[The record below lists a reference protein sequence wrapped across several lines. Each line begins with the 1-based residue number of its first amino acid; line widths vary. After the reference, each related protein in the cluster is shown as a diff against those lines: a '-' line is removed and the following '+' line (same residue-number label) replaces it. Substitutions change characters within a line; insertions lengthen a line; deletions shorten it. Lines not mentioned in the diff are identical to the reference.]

1 MVGVPLHP
9 ILLTDYMGLD
19 AYRAW
24 VSTLDTIARANDV
37 VKGPHRRNEAYRPS
51 LLEGF
56 SAGILNDARYS
67 DQFHIEQARR
77 RNLHFYCV
85 QGYTTYKEK

>member
-9 ILLTDYMGLD
+9 IMLTDYMGLD

-37 VKGPHRRNEAYRPS
+37 AFWPTYDLALIPRTAGKTHSISTRTAPLY
-51 LLEGF
+51 
-56 SAGILNDARYS
+56 SASG
-67 DQFHIEQARR
+67 
-77 RNLHFYCV
+77 
-85 QGYTTYKEK
+85 